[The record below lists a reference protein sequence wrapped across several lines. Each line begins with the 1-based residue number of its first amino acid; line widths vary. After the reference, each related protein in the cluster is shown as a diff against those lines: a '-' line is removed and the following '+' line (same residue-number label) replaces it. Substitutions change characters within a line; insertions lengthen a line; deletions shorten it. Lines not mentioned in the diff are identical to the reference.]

1 MIWWEVKTDISW
13 YILEIKMN
21 KAICIR
27 DYNGSGYK
35 RNNEDSNVK
44 VNIKQ
49 GDIIEWDER
58 GYLWFDNVCFGHMDA
73 YPGQYFKY

>member
-1 MIWWEVKTDISW
+1 MV
-13 YILEIKMN
+13 YIGDKKMN

-35 RNNEDSNVK
+35 RNNENSNVK

-49 GDIIEWDER
+49 GDIIEWDDH

>member
-1 MIWWEVKTDISW
+1 MV
-13 YILEIKMN
+13 YIGDKKMN

-35 RNNEDSNVK
+35 RNNENS
-44 VNIKQ
+44 NIKVHIKK
-49 GDIIEWDER
+49 GDIIEWDNH

>member
-1 MIWWEVKTDISW
+1 
-13 YILEIKMN
+13 MN

-35 RNNEDSNVK
+35 RNNENSNIK
-44 VNIKQ
+44 VNIKK
-49 GDIIEWDER
+49 GDIIEWDNH